1 MAEPSSVAHSGKKAT
16 AAASSAERGAHTETV
31 TAQLAAALAGDQGYA
46 SSSQAAMRRWCF
58 ASGQSGARHV
68 MREDLMQ

>member
-1 MAEPSSVAHSGKKAT
+1 MKSIISFLVIAMT
-16 AAASSAERGAHTETV
+16 ALCASP
-31 TAQLAAALAGDQGYA
+31 ALAGDQGYA